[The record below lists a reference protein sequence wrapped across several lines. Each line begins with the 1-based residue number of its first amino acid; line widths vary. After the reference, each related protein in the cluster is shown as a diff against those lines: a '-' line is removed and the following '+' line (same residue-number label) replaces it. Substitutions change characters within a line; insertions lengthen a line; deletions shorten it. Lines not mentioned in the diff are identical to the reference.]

1 MHDLTDPQKRLLFQV
16 HRTPGGLS
24 YVMLTGHQHRT
35 LELLYIQGLLE
46 GRRALNGT
54 MRHHVSRLGQQLV
67 RELERKREAPHDT
80 PRAQD
85 VP

>member
-1 MHDLTDPQKRLLFQV
+1 MFDLTPPQKRLLFQV

-35 LELLYIQGLLE
+35 LELLYVQGLLE

-54 MRHHVSRLGQQLV
+54 MRHHVNRLGLQV
-67 RELERKREAPHDT
+67 IRELEKQREAPRD
-80 PRAQD
+80 AQGA
-85 VP
+85 